1 LDDQAKK
8 ADWNELLKRYG
19 SVYGPVA
26 ILPSGS
32 IDFDVEEIPDSDC
45 GKERLR
51 VRLGS
56 VFCFMQELQQT
67 FSRWYNKRNNRVGY
81 FWSSRFKSI
90 LVSRGESQLVC
101 SSYIDLN
108 PIRAGIVRK
117 PEEYRWCTLGY
128 LARNSKKDQSWINP
142 IPLLKEKGE
151 GSWDRYRLFVY
162 YAGPVERPGTAA
174 ISVQVI
180 DEITQ
185 LQGRLYLSTKLRYRV
200 TNLSEGLA
208 IGTQS
213 FVESIQT
220 KLKREFIRARECL
233 QGIPFYTTRILAHS
247 S

>member
-1 LDDQAKK
+1 L
-8 ADWNELLKRYG
+8 
-19 SVYGPVA
+19 
-26 ILPSGS
+26 GS
-32 IDFDVEEIPDSDC
+32 IS
-45 GKERLR
+45 R
-51 VRLGS
+51 
-56 VFCFMQELQQT
+56 FMQELQQT
-67 FSRWYNKRNNRVGY
+67 FSRWYNKRNNRIGY

-90 LVSRGESQLVC
+90 LVSKGESQLVC

-128 LARNSKKDQSWINP
+128 LARNSKKDQSWISP

-151 GSWDRYRLFVY
+151 GSWDWYRLFVY
-162 YAGPVERPGTAA
+162 YAGAIERPGTAS
-174 ISVQVI
+174 ISVEVI

-185 LQGRLYLSTKLRYRV
+185 LQGRLNLSTKLRYRV

-220 KLKREFIRARECL
+220 RLKRKFIRARECL
-233 QGIPFYTTRILAHS
+233 QGIPFYTTRNLAHS

>member
-1 LDDQAKK
+1 M
-8 ADWNELLKRYG
+8 
-19 SVYGPVA
+19 YGPVA

-56 VFCFMQELQQT
+56 VSCFMQELQQT
-67 FSRWYNKRNNRVGY
+67 FSRWYNKRNDRVGY

-142 IPLLKEKGE
+142 I
-151 GSWDRYRLFVY
+151 LF
-162 YAGPVERPGTAA
+162 
-174 ISVQVI
+174 
-180 DEITQ
+180 
-185 LQGRLYLSTKLRYRV
+185 
-200 TNLSEGLA
+200 
-208 IGTQS
+208 
-213 FVESIQT
+213 
-220 KLKREFIRARECL
+220 
-233 QGIPFYTTRILAHS
+233 
-247 S
+247 